1 MLIKDNQV
9 VTWLSFEGVWDPS
22 DPCTDCDLSIA
33 FLQEDDLYDMK
44 WPPQITVYD
53 QIFS

>member
-1 MLIKDNQV
+1 MLIKDNQAV
-9 VTWLSFEGVWDPS
+9 SLVIFREVRDPF

-44 WPPQITVYD
+44 WSPQITV
-53 QIFS
+53 